1 MRIIRAGATG
11 EEVRDVQRRLIARG
25 ARIPVGEQEGVFGP
39 ATEDAVRSFQRE
51 RGLPS
56 DGIVGP
62 DTWGALVEVG
72 YRLGDR
78 TLYLRSPMFRGDDV
92 RELQR
97 RLNELG
103 FESGKED
110 GIFGRRTDAAVRS
123 FQTNVAVM
131 ADGIAG
137 LSTVQML
144 ERLRPT
150 VPGPSRSMV
159 RERETMRETRRGLA
173 VAVIAVDAGHGPDDP
188 GMRGQAGTAEEDATL
203 ELARACARELER
215 RGARAVLVRDGGET
229 PAQSTRA
236 EAANRA
242 VADAFVSLHL
252 GGEGPGEGATTYYW
266 GTSTSHSPAG
276 RRIAELV
283 QERLVA
289 SLGLTD
295 GRIHPLAVA
304 VLRETRMP
312 AVIVEPCFLSN
323 PDEER
328 RLGDPDFVQGVAV
341 AIADALER
349 YFEPESSLLG

>member
-1 MRIIRAGATG
+1 MRNIREGATG

-25 ARIPVGEQEGVFGP
+25 ARIPVAEQEGVFGP

-51 RGLPS
+51 RGLVA

-62 DTWGALVEVG
+62 DTWAALVEVG

-110 GIFGRRTDAAVRS
+110 GIFGRRTDVALRS
-123 FQTNVAVM
+123 FQTNVAAR

-137 LSTVQML
+137 LATVQML

-150 VPGPSRSMV
+150 VRGSSRSMV
-159 RERETMRETRRGLA
+159 REQEDMRDVRRGLA
-173 VAVIAVDAGHGPDDP
+173 AAIVALDAGHGPDDP
-188 GMRGQAGTAEEDATL
+188 GIRGPAGTAEEDATL

-215 RGARAVLVRDGGET
+215 RGARTILVRDGDRT
-229 PAQSTRA
+229 PGTTDRA

-242 VADAFVSLHL
+242 SADAFISLHL
-252 GGEGPGEGATTYYW
+252 GGEASGEGASTSYW
-266 GTSTSHSPAG
+266 GTATSHSPAG
-276 RRIAELV
+276 KRIAELV
-283 QERLVA
+283 QERLVT
-289 SLGLTD
+289 SLGLID
-295 GRIHPLAVA
+295 GRTRPLAVA
-304 VLRETRMP
+304 ILRETRMP

-328 RLGDPDFVQGVAV
+328 RLADPPFIEGVAV

-349 YFEPESSLLG
+349 YFEPESPLLG